1 MSSIT
6 TILNILSFCL
16 AIWAT
21 TLRWGYR
28 PWTLFG
34 VPILFGFFASMQ
46 FANYGTNLVSRA
58 LSGSSLESSLDFQQ
72 MSDLMSAYMFGYI
85 VVKFLM
91 HLGVI
96 GGLVYMV
103 RNPYGSNAPR
113 STSARIETER
123 LAVAM
128 TEREQR
134 LHKLDELVSSGLITT
149 EEHVRQKQVIEDE
162 SSEKTA
168 REAAHQIEVA
178 TTPYARYL
186 GALRV
191 LSEAGVISADDFEH
205 ERKSLLQRIVE

>member
-1 MSSIT
+1 MSSIP

-28 PWTLFG
+28 PWVLFG

-46 FANYGTNLVSRA
+46 YANYGSNLVSRA
-58 LSGSSLESSLDFQQ
+58 LSGSSFESSLDFQQ

-85 VVKFLM
+85 VVTFVM

-103 RNPYGSNAPR
+103 RNPYGSNAPF
-113 STSARIETER
+113 STSARIKTDR
-123 LAVAM
+123 TAVAM

-134 LHKLDELVSSGLITT
+134 LHKLDELLTSGLITT

-162 SSEKTA
+162 SADHTA
-168 REAAHQIEVA
+168 REAAQKIELA
-178 TTPYARYL
+178 TAPYVRHL
-186 GALRV
+186 EALRV
-191 LSEAGVISADDFEH
+191 LADAGVLDEKSYNE
-205 ERKSLLQRIVE
+205 ERTRTVQHLL